1 MVIIVNVH
9 EENSVDE
16 YLLHNG
22 LVDSYI
28 YLTII
33 IE

>member
-1 MVIIVNVH
+1 MIIIESVH
-9 EENSVDE
+9 EENAVYE